1 MPYNSATDLLQRE
14 GYGVV
19 HNQFINKMAMYCE
32 TRHSILAAIQAN
44 RHAPALW
51 VKQKTYTYQEMTD
64 IALSLSD
71 YWHLQGVQRVAILSV
86 RDLAAYSAIWASYLG
101 GMTYIPLNARATT
114 EQIQETLIATQCD
127 SIMVDAQQLSRLS
140 SLLETCFD
148 RLHIYALPDVDIEP
162 LRQQYPQ
169 HTFHTVQIT
178 EQDVEL
184 LVAKYHLDNE
194 HEYAYIMQ
202 TSGSTG
208 KPKRIAVSYSN
219 LHSYISQID
228 KLFPLNAQ
236 DRVGQYSDLTF
247 DLSVHDIFYSL
258 ISGACLYV
266 VPELAKLSSAE
277 FIRHHQ
283 LTVWLS
289 VPTVIELA
297 LQRQTL
303 TPHSLPSLRLSF
315 FCGQALLHDL
325 AEQWQQATQQSVINL
340 YGPTECTIAI
350 TYHRFVAHSGMASV
364 PIGRAFEEECL
375 AIINEQGELMRFESA
390 PEGYRGEL
398 LLSGKQLVNG
408 YLNDPLNTQSAFFQ
422 HEGRI
427 WYRSGDIVTKSNGVL
442 IHLGRRDHQVKI
454 AGQRVELEEIETVVR
469 RVTQAHSVAIVPWPL
484 SESGYASGTV
494 AFVDTHTQWQ
504 PDLWLSQCKQQ
515 LNPTFVPKRWYA
527 IEQLPRNANG
537 KTDIKALQQQLASQT
552 YETSH

>member
-1 MPYNSATDLLQRE
+1 
-14 GYGVV
+14 
-19 HNQFINKMAMYCE
+19 
-32 TRHSILAAIQAN
+32 
-44 RHAPALW
+44 
-51 VKQKTYTYQEMTD
+51 
-64 IALSLSD
+64 
-71 YWHLQGVQRVAILSV
+71 
-86 RDLAAYSAIWASYLG
+86 
-101 GMTYIPLNARATT
+101 
-114 EQIQETLIATQCD
+114 
-127 SIMVDAQQLSRLS
+127 
-140 SLLETCFD
+140 
-148 RLHIYALPDVDIEP
+148 
-162 LRQQYPQ
+162 
-169 HTFHTVQIT
+169 
-178 EQDVEL
+178 
-184 LVAKYHLDNE
+184 
-194 HEYAYIMQ
+194 
-202 TSGSTG
+202 
-208 KPKRIAVSYSN
+208 
-219 LHSYISQID
+219 
-228 KLFPLNAQ
+228 
-236 DRVGQYSDLTF
+236 
-247 DLSVHDIFYSL
+247 
-258 ISGACLYV
+258 
-266 VPELAKLSSAE
+266 
-277 FIRHHQ
+277 
-283 LTVWLS
+283 
-289 VPTVIELA
+289 
-297 LQRQTL
+297 
-303 TPHSLPSLRLSF
+303 
-315 FCGQALLHDL
+315 
-325 AEQWQQATQQSVINL
+325 
-340 YGPTECTIAI
+340 
-350 TYHRFVAHSGMASV
+350 V